1 MNALQTLKL
10 LSATLTLTGLTLAQN
25 LVTPTIAA
33 RVGSFTRNVGNS
45 EAGVNVA
52 MNGRVESRVATI
64 SATQLARQYRA
75 EGSALGRVSIWGTT
89 RDAAFVSGFAQVRNG
104 SWATVG
110 NQIDRNTFVLGGR
123 YNAGY
128 TVRLGSQTMFA
139 PTFSGSADITITR
152 NQNFNIPTFLSVER
166 VHWVTVIPITVRV
179 QAGADASLN
188 MSATLRPV
196 DLSATLSGT
205 GRGRA
210 FGRAS
215 ASLGVGC
222 IQLAG
227 IQADLRLLDTTM
239 NLTFNARLVGGLSGS
254 FTYSMTA
261 VRFLLSLFGD
271 LCIGS
276 WSLPIWNLTFGSVSG
291 SRTLV

>member
-1 MNALQTLKL
+1 MNALQTLKI
-10 LSATLTLTGLTLAQN
+10 LSATLALTGLTLAQN
-25 LVTPTIAA
+25 LVTPTITA
-33 RVGSFTRNVGNS
+33 RVGSYTRNVGNS

-104 SWATVG
+104 SWASVG
-110 NQIDRNTFVLGGR
+110 NQIDRSTFVLGGR

-128 TVRLGSQTMFA
+128 TVRLGSQTVYS
-139 PTFSGSADITITR
+139 PTFSGSADIVISR

-196 DLSATLSGT
+196 DLSATLTGI
-205 GRGRA
+205 GRGHA

-254 FTYSMTA
+254 FAYSMTT

-291 SRTLV
+291 SRPLL